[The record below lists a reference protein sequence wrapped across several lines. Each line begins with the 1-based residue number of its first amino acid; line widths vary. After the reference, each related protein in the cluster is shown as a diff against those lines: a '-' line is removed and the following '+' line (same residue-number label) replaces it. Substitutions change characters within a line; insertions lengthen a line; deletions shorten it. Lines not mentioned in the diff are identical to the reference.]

1 MKTRS
6 LAWLGTLALLA
17 APSFAAESGASAG
30 APAGTARKAPKIAVV
45 IDDFGLTYPKDV
57 PDEEWMK
64 LQLPM
69 TYADMPVSPRTTKVA
84 EEIKASGHEL
94 IIHYPFDKYQ
104 KLELPKDRVSESDLK
119 SVTALLDKAFKQI
132 PGPAGLNNHQSLRG
146 TANRP
151 MMEAFMK
158 LLKPHGIYFLDSR
171 VGPKSV
177 AYDEARK
184 AGIPAA
190 VNGIFLDGSREPKA
204 RHSKDPAAL
213 PAAIAKDKA
222 VCIHW
227 LRYSAAQA
235 RKNGSAVAIGHHY
248 YHGTYECLV
257 EEMPKLQAEG
267 IEFVFASALAR

>member
-1 MKTRS
+1 MKNN
-6 LAWLGTLALLA
+6 LLALFVAALASSA
-17 APSFAAESGASAG
+17 APSFAAGGEAAREAG
-30 APAGTARKAPKIAVV
+30 RAQAPRVAVV

-57 PDEEWMK
+57 PDADWMR
-64 LQLPM
+64 LRLPM
-69 TYADMPVSPRTTKVA
+69 TYADMPVSPRTTKAA

-104 KLELPKDRVSESDLK
+104 KLELPKDHVSESDLK

-132 PGPAGLNNHQSLRG
+132 PGPVGLNNHQSLRG

-158 LLKPHGIYFLDSR
+158 LLKPRGVYFLDSH

-190 VNGIFLDGSREPKA
+190 VNGIFLDGTHAPKA
-204 RHSKDPAAL
+204 RHSKDPKAL
-213 PAAIAKDKA
+213 AAAIAKDKA
-222 VCIHW
+222 VCVHW

-248 YHGTYECLV
+248 YHGTYDCLV

-267 IEFVFASALAR
+267 IEFVFASALTK